1 VHQDDARPRTQGWR
15 AILLDLLMAVMD
27 SPAVW
32 ESAAPGRGTAWRD
45 AVTLRMIDSVEYLSY
60 EALVAEAARDLNLPP
75 DASTTLFSAWPA
87 MTPRA
92 DAAAIAT
99 LDVPYAFVTN
109 TSRRLA
115 ETAAGR
121 SGLRPA
127 FTLSAEEAG
136 CYKPDPRIY
145 RAACDRLG
153 FDAAQVLFV
162 AGAPYDAAGARRA
175 GLDAAWVRRRADH
188 HPPPGVRVIGA
199 LGAITAGGQP

>member
-1 VHQDDARPRTQGWR
+1 
-15 AILLDLLMAVMD
+15 
-27 SPAVW
+27 
-32 ESAAPGRGTAWRD
+32 
-45 AVTLRMIDSVEYLSY
+45 MIDSGEYHSY
-60 EALVAEAARDLNLPP
+60 ETFVAEAAHDLNLPRG
-75 DASTTLFSAWPA
+75 ASAALFNAWPA
-87 MTPRA
+87 MAPRA
-92 DAAAIAT
+92 DAAVIAT

-153 FDAAQVLFV
+153 FAAAQVLFV

-188 HPPPGVRVIGA
+188 DAPPGVRVIGA
-199 LGAITAGGQP
+199 FDAITAGGQP